1 MLNIDSGE
9 RNERMANQFMRAD
22 EVAKELGISRSYA
35 YKLIRQLNQELK
47 ERGFLTIAGR
57 INRDYLKER
66 LYAAESGVKQNVG
79 LYNRSWWRQTPRK
92 GMSFPLK
99 IKPSCGVQAKDRT
112 PVRRQ
117 TSSTTSFRRTI

>member
-1 MLNIDSGE
+1 MLNIDTRE
-9 RNERMANQFMRAD
+9 RDERMANQFMRAD

-66 LYAAESGVKQNVG
+66 LYTAESGVKQNVG
-79 LYNRSWWRQTPRK
+79 L
-92 GMSFPLK
+92 
-99 IKPSCGVQAKDRT
+99 
-112 PVRRQ
+112 
-117 TSSTTSFRRTI
+117 

>member
-1 MLNIDSGE
+1 
-9 RNERMANQFMRAD
+9 MANQFMRAD

-66 LYAAESGVKQNVG
+66 LYTTESGVKQNVG
-79 LYNRSWWRQTPRK
+79 L
-92 GMSFPLK
+92 
-99 IKPSCGVQAKDRT
+99 
-112 PVRRQ
+112 
-117 TSSTTSFRRTI
+117 

>member
-1 MLNIDSGE
+1 MFNKDTGE
-9 RNERMANQFMRAD
+9 RDERMANQFMRAD

-66 LYAAESGVKQNVG
+66 LYTAESGVKQNVG
-79 LYNRSWWRQTPRK
+79 L
-92 GMSFPLK
+92 
-99 IKPSCGVQAKDRT
+99 
-112 PVRRQ
+112 
-117 TSSTTSFRRTI
+117 

>member
-1 MLNIDSGE
+1 MT
-9 RNERMANQFMRAD
+9 NQFMRAD

-66 LYAAESGVKQNVG
+66 LYEAESGVKQNVG
-79 LYNRSWWRQTPRK
+79 L
-92 GMSFPLK
+92 
-99 IKPSCGVQAKDRT
+99 
-112 PVRRQ
+112 
-117 TSSTTSFRRTI
+117 